1 MTTPTVPLIVHRAE
15 EYTSAGEVFGQM
27 STDTVT
33 THSALVAVLT
43 AYKGMAG
50 SDSVGT
56 EWAAGY
62 DEAAQLAISTSS
74 TLATACGQTRDLIV
88 VSAYNHQVAE
98 AAADLREL
106 PAPPM
111 PSLLSDP
118 CLPETAPSAAGDGIP
133 EPFGWSLIKDLVGW
147 AWPNGHQDQ
156 LNGAKAAWHTAS
168 SDFRTVAGAV
178 PSAVGLLANQQ
189 SPEIEIGIQTCNT
202 RQSDLNALA
211 DVCQALG
218 DACGEY
224 AHHLDEAHSKILDEL
239 KDIAIETVAA
249 ETAFAILAPV
259 TATLSEW
266 VGNVALVARI
276 TTKARRIATII
287 AELAAKAAKI
297 VADVVRPLVQRLKP
311 LVEKI
316 RTWVQAARTK
326 FLGRSGPTA
335 LYSRGGALTNREVL
349 EGNIGLTRDMDTI
362 EHYAQLAGIDLRGAK
377 IEILDDADTISYLD
391 FQGAIARTDAL
402 GVQLG
407 PAAFQDAETLVR
419 TLAHENVHVRQY
431 AEGKI
436 NSMTR
441 ALEDEAYAAEDG
453 FVDTWRRN
461 TQ

>member
-1 MTTPTVPLIVHRAE
+1 MTTPTVPLIMHRAQ

-56 EWAAGY
+56 EWASGY

-74 TLATACGQTRDLIV
+74 KLATACGQTRDLIV

-98 AAADLREL
+98 AAANLREL
-106 PAPPM
+106 PAPPT
-111 PSLLSDP
+111 PSLWSDP
-118 CLPETAPSAAGDGIP
+118 CLPETAPSAAGDGIS
-133 EPFGWSLIKDLVGW
+133 EPFGWSFVKDIVGW

-202 RQSDLNALA
+202 RQADLNALA

-239 KDIAIETVAA
+239 KDIAIE
-249 ETAFAILAPV
+249 
-259 TATLSEW
+259 LSPPKRLSRSW
-266 VGNVALVARI
+266 
-276 TTKARRIATII
+276 RRLPLLCPSGSAMRLWSP
-287 AELAAKAAKI
+287 ASPPKRDAS
-297 VADVVRPLVQRLKP
+297 RPSLPSWLPRQRRLWP
-311 LVEKI
+311 
-316 RTWVQAARTK
+316 TSC
-326 FLGRSGPTA
+326 GRSCNG
-335 LYSRGGALTNREVL
+335 
-349 EGNIGLTRDMDTI
+349 
-362 EHYAQLAGIDLRGAK
+362 
-377 IEILDDADTISYLD
+377 
-391 FQGAIARTDAL
+391 
-402 GVQLG
+402 
-407 PAAFQDAETLVR
+407 
-419 TLAHENVHVRQY
+419 
-431 AEGKI
+431 
-436 NSMTR
+436 
-441 ALEDEAYAAEDG
+441 
-453 FVDTWRRN
+453 
-461 TQ
+461 